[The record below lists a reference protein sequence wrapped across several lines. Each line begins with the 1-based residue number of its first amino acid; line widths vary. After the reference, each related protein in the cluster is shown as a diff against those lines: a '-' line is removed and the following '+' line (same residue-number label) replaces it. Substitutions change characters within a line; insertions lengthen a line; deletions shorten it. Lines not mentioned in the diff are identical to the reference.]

1 MSLLACNQMQ
11 EEIPSQSI
19 LALFSLA
26 AAILFL
32 DPIRFL
38 QLQLVG
44 DKSSIEQSSLP
55 SFPVHGT

>member
-11 EEIPSQSI
+11 EEISSQSI

-32 DPIRFL
+32 DTIGFL

-44 DKSSIEQSSLP
+44 DTNSIKQSSLP

>member
-1 MSLLACNQMQ
+1 MQ
-11 EEIPSQSI
+11 EEISSQSI

-32 DPIRFL
+32 DTIGFL

-44 DKSSIEQSSLP
+44 DTSSIKQSSLP

>member
-1 MSLLACNQMQ
+1 MQ

-44 DKSSIEQSSLP
+44 DTSSIEQSSLP